1 MMSSKKDALICSVSA
16 CGEEPKRS
24 FSFKNVQSAISKV
37 GLQIE
42 GNPKKIHLCDKHYKI
57 IKKELK
63 KERKTERMRHG
74 LPF

>member
-1 MMSSKKDALICSVSA
+1 MMSSKKDALTCSISA
-16 CGEEPKRS
+16 CGEKPKRS
-24 FSFKNVQSAISKV
+24 FSFKNVQSAISKA

-42 GNPKKIHLCDKHYKI
+42 GTPKRIHLCDKHYKS

-63 KERKTERMRHG
+63 KERKPERMRHG